1 MLSATIFLQ
10 FIFSFLFVTTKK
22 QPDGRKKKLE
32 KATKKTLAAVNRG
45 VRPRNFHPK
54 KVGIG
59 PKISPAFI
67 IFAAEEKEN
76 RLQAAAERLKK
87 KSPPLSLLY
96 I

>member
-1 MLSATIFLQ
+1 LLPP
-10 FIFSFLFVTTKK
+10 KK
-22 QPDGRKKKLE
+22 TARRQEKNLE

-45 VRPRNFHPK
+45 VRPCNFHPK

-76 RLQAAAERLKK
+76 RLQAAAEGLKK
-87 KSPPLSLLY
+87 KSSPLSLLY